1 MYSGDIIQACH
12 VLHIYYA
19 LIVIV
24 HIKSAEI
31 FSNFI
36 VLIQEIH
43 WKIALDVK
51 VNKMTQCK
59 PCTVLSALQ

>member
-51 VNKMTQCK
+51 VN
-59 PCTVLSALQ
+59 